1 VHRVEADVDRG
12 AQRRRRGSEAET
24 EALAFAVDKERVGRW
39 QAVGMA
45 LAVPALVLVTLSR
58 Q

>member
-1 VHRVEADVDRG
+1 V
-12 AQRRRRGSEAET
+12 
-24 EALAFAVDKERVGRW
+24 ALAFAIDKERVGRW
-39 QAVGMA
+39 QAVGMG